1 MFVHKELAH
10 FSQLSLGGRA
20 GSRIHQH
27 THSVGFKNAFTQSN
41 SSPNSLRSFHN
52 YSVPLST
59 TQGIA
64 KAHIGPEMNRKSF
77 SPLLSRKS
85 YNPANTKTSS
95 RSFGFVKMSTQPTRG
110 PLGQRIEFS
119 PTNGFL
125 QMSQPETTILQ
136 FSDLMYYQNLARY
149 DQEAINLVKTVAERV
164 KPNLV
169 VFTGEVVDGRYC
181 KDYTAFRN
189 ALLPLVKLQI
199 PWTYIP
205 GRSKHFTREEL
216 LDLYSL
222 PMCAS
227 KGASSFTHTLKV
239 GFSQIHFLDKYGG
252 QAKSHFS
259 LSPDDNDNFA
269 QQQLDLLAE
278 RPSDGGISLAFHY
291 GSKQANLLKGP
302 SDNDFHDLLNGREQW
317 NEFVTEAE
325 GVWMTYGQVNSG
337 ISQRQ
342 TPQKKERFGRVIRYD
357 PSMRLLSTWIENKKG
372 VDNNSIISRRTVADM
387 PSLHVDE

>member
-1 MFVHKELAH
+1 MFVHKELTH
-10 FSQLSLGGRA
+10 LCQLSRVGRA
-20 GSRIHQH
+20 GSSIQKE
-27 THSVGFKNAFTQSN
+27 TNFFGLKNA
-41 SSPNSLRSFHN
+41 SSPFQLSDSHRSFHN

-59 TQGIA
+59 TLGIA
-64 KAHIGPEMNRKSF
+64 KAHIGPDMNRKSF

-85 YNPANTKTSS
+85 YIPANTRTSA

-110 PLGQRIEFS
+110 PLGQRIDLS
-119 PTNGFL
+119 STNGFF
-125 QMSQPETTILQ
+125 QISQPETTILQ
-136 FSDLMYYQNLARY
+136 FSDLMYYQNVARS

-169 VFTGEVVDGRYC
+169 VFTGEAVDGRYC

-189 ALLPLVKLQI
+189 AILPLVKLQI
-199 PWTYIP
+199 PWTYVP
-205 GRSKHFTREEL
+205 GRSKHFTRDQL

-239 GFSQIHFLDKYGG
+239 GFSHIHFLDNYGG
-252 QAKSHFS
+252 EAKSHFS
-259 LSPDDNDNFA
+259 LSMDDKDVFS
-269 QQQLDLLAE
+269 QQQMDLLAE
-278 RPSDGGISLAFHY
+278 RPSNGGISLAFYH
-291 GSKQANLLKGP
+291 GSKQSNLLKGP
-302 SDNDFHDLLNGREQW
+302 SDNDLTDLLNGQEQW
-317 NEFVTEAE
+317 NEFATENE
-325 GVWMTYGQVNSG
+325 GVWMCYGQVKSG
-337 ISQRQ
+337 ISQHP